1 MQYCNV
7 STIVFRS
14 SIFAMIDSPGSEHQL
29 DSSLIFSRQLRWII
43 CDVSEEE
50 RAIQSYWSNQ
60 LPFSLITGLITVSN
74 KAYPRVC
81 SPFHYINTA
90 FPFNIGCTWSNSL
103 LHWNNR
109 YFRAISVKVSGLDSP
124 DFSIGYV
131 SE

>member
-14 SIFAMIDSPGSEHQL
+14 SIFAMIDSPGFEHQL
-29 DSSLIFSRQLRWII
+29 NSSLIFPRQLRWII

-74 KAYPRVC
+74 KAYLRVC
-81 SPFHYINTA
+81 SLFHYINTA
-90 FPFNIGCTWSNSL
+90 FPFNIDRTWSNSL